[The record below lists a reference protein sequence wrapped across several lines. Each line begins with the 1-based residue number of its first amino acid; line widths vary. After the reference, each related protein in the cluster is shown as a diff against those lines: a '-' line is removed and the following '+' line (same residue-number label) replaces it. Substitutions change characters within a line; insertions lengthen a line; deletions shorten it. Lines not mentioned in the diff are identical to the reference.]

1 MVRSMTGYGRG
12 EHTDGDRKFI
22 VEIKSVNHRYND
34 MTVKLPR
41 GLNPLED
48 KIRKELAQWISRG
61 KTDVYITFEDYSGGD
76 ALVRV
81 NEDLA
86 QGYYGALQKLKEK
99 FHIDSEDELTLLGR
113 FPEVI
118 TVEKGEE
125 DEQTLYEALLPALR
139 EAAEKFSARRQREG
153 EALRA
158 DIEKKCGGLAE
169 MVEKIK
175 ERSPFVVE
183 EYQQKLQARLEELL
197 KGIEIDPQRIAT
209 EAAVF
214 ADRSCVDEEITR
226 LESHIGQM
234 YEIFAAGGLVGRK
247 LDFLVQEMNR
257 ETNTI
262 ASKANDLAIT
272 KLTIDMKSEIEKI
285 REQIQNIE

>member
-139 EAAEKFSARRQREG
+139 EAAEKFSAMRQREG

-175 ERSPFVVE
+175 
-183 EYQQKLQARLEELL
+183 
-197 KGIEIDPQRIAT
+197 
-209 EAAVF
+209 
-214 ADRSCVDEEITR
+214 
-226 LESHIGQM
+226 
-234 YEIFAAGGLVGRK
+234 
-247 LDFLVQEMNR
+247 
-257 ETNTI
+257 
-262 ASKANDLAIT
+262 
-272 KLTIDMKSEIEKI
+272 
-285 REQIQNIE
+285 

>member
-139 EAAEKFSARRQREG
+139 EAAEKFSAMRQREG

-169 MVEKIK
+169 MVEKIN